1 MILKMMTKGKM
12 VKRLKEAGIRRGDKN
27 GASVALEHLK
37 THAII
42 NLYYDTFGGFK
53 N

>member
-1 MILKMMTKGKM
+1 MTKGEM
-12 VKRLKEAGIRRGDKN
+12 IKRLKSVGIRRGNKD
-27 GASVALEHLK
+27 GADVKLEHLK
-37 THAII
+37 TFAII

>member
-1 MILKMMTKGKM
+1 MKVTKGAM
-12 VKRLKEAGIRRGDKN
+12 IKRLKEAGIRRGDKD
-27 GASVALEHLK
+27 GATVALEHLK
-37 THAII
+37 TYSII

>member
-1 MILKMMTKGKM
+1 MMPTKGYM

-27 GASVALEHLK
+27 GATVALEHLK
-37 THAII
+37 TFAII
-42 NLYYDTFGGFK
+42 NLYVDTFGGFE